1 MKIITLTT
9 ENLKNIINQVI
20 NESLFTRRRG
30 KYIESYLE
38 DVLESIDPLDYED
51 EFKYVADVIL
61 EITDNLLSDEK
72 DIDFNTKEYYKMF
85 DEIKF
90 FLTKHLYSR
99 IQDHYDTVRT
109 DY

>member
-51 EFKYVADVIL
+51 EFKYVVMKKIL
-61 EITDNLLSDEK
+61 TLTLK
-72 DIDFNTKEYYKMF
+72 NTINCLMK
-85 DEIKF
+85 
-90 FLTKHLYSR
+90 
-99 IQDHYDTVRT
+99 
-109 DY
+109 